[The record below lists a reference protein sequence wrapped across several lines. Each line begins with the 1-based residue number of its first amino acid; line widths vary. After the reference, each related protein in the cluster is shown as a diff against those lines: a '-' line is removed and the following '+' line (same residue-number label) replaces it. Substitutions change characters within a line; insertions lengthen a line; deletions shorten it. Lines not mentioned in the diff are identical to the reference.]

1 MTAKEDFLGNKR
13 NKKNLIFLV
22 VSEHQRIGI
31 KTLITEEDADV
42 HIVKTSIEKL
52 KTHSNVIV
60 VGTDTDLLVL
70 LVLAPDNQS
79 NYFS

>member
-42 HIVKTSIEKL
+42 HIVK
-52 KTHSNVIV
+52 
-60 VGTDTDLLVL
+60 LVL
-70 LVLAPDNQS
+70 KN
-79 NYFS
+79 